1 MTRKIVH
8 KPGQIVGLFEIVA
21 SAGSTPRGDSMW
33 KLRCTNCGA
42 EIVRRGTSIRTAL
55 KNGGRW
61 INCECGGAARQ
72 DISRS
77 FAEAAQKDV
86 MVQQREAERQARL
99 RKDNRLLYFI
109 WGTMKERCYN
119 ASNKKF
125 KYYGARGIFVCDEWR
140 DDFEVFCTWSLK
152 HGYCRWLTID
162 RIDND
167 REYSP
172 DNCRW
177 TTYAVQNSNQR
188 RGKRGPYKPR
198 KHARVLPGD

>member
-21 SAGSTPRGDSMW
+21 SAGSTPRGG

-86 MVQQREAERQARL
+86 MAQQREAERQARL

-152 HGYCRWLTID
+152 HGYCRGLTID

-177 TTYAVQNSNQR
+177 TTYSVQNSNQR
-188 RGKRGPYKPR
+188 RGKRGAYKPR